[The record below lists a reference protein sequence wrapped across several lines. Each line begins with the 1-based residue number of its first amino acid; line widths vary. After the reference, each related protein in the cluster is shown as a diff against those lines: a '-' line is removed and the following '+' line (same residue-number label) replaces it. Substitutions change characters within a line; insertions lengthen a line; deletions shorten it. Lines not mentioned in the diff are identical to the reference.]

1 MWGKNR
7 EKKGNRKSSRQK
19 KTPQSPTAMPLLPPQ
34 LQQPCGMWGFPSL
47 GGPFPLAAAPGT
59 AAGRVGRP
67 SLLEAAAAQMLLVQG
82 WGERQAKSKWAAK
95 ARVRMKPAAASGRRR
110 AGWAPWR
117 LPKQSHGSNEVN
129 DSGDGFFSFRYWSGY
144 HRNLTALKEL
154 ESGVGR
160 GEQRCGFG
168 VGDIV
173 NKEGEEKNKREIKFK
188 N

>member
-7 EKKGNRKSSRQK
+7 DKKGNRKSSRQK
-19 KTPQSPTAMPLLPPQ
+19 KPPQQSPTAMPKCQMVPSAAALQDVGISLP
-34 LQQPCGMWGFPSL
+34 
-47 GGPFPLAAAPGT
+47 GGPFRLPLPPAQPQGGWE
-59 AAGRVGRP
+59 GRA
-67 SLLEAAAAQMLLVQG
+67 SWKLLLLPRCSWEQG
-82 WGERQAKSKWAAK
+82 WRERQAQSKWAAR

-117 LPKQSHGSNEVN
+117 LPEQSHGSNEVN
-129 DSGDGFFSFRYWSGY
+129 DNGDCFFSFCYRSGY

-173 NKEGEEKNKREIKFK
+173 NKERRRKK
-188 N
+188 